1 MRHRLVASVLSFL
14 ALGGAAPGQEGRPG
28 GRPRTEFETE
38 HFRIVSPRG
47 VLPGENFG
55 AMLEALWA
63 AWEGKLGGKP
73 AAGKLRLVLHFD
85 ADAFH
90 EKIGRGEPQKVQDDT
105 LHVLCDEQAL
115 PRVAV
120 GGTPLYVR
128 GAYPGLA
135 ARTDLP
141 PWIFSGLGGYFASC
155 RWAGGKLEMDS
166 LKVPDAHMN
175 ILSLQNLLR
184 SPDWTALERC
194 FRAEGRDYE
203 LRRRVVDLEAWG
215 VFYFLFNAP
224 ADEGGQGRNA
234 AAVRRF
240 LGAFEEGRKVEEA
253 VKELWAGGAS
263 ALDRAV
269 RDYFQKL
276 KADVA
281 DREEGNWL
289 VGETAH
295 YVIYVQKGAQNRKTK
310 ANDRQILQELK
321 FKMELLFEKYALAF
335 RFQGRLAQ
343 KATLR
348 LYKDRATYLSA
359 GAPPGS
365 AAYYNTGSKELV
377 GYEDSAESG
386 IVFQILCHEGCH
398 QFFDLAFPGFYDTP
412 DLPMWFS
419 EGLAD
424 CFGASEIRGR
434 DLYVFTLGGV
444 AAWRVEA
451 IKDHLQAKRA
461 AGLKELL
468 EMNRMTFMARADVHY
483 PQSWS
488 FVHFLWNYPSL
499 DQGKGQYSEI
509 VIRLIDGFKVG
520 KSRAEVYREAFQVK
534 GKPVSI
540 DDLEREWKEYVKK
553 LRVRK

>member
-1 MRHRLVASVLSFL
+1 MRPWGLASACIL
-14 ALGGAAPGQEGRPG
+14 AIAGMSSSQEGRPG

-38 HFRIVSPRG
+38 HFRIASARG
-47 VLPGENFG
+47 VLPDEHFP
-55 AMLEALWA
+55 ATLEDLWA
-63 AWEGKLGGKP
+63 AWTSKLGGTTP
-73 AAGKLRLVLHFD
+73 GGKMRIVLHFN

-90 EKIGRGEPQKVQDDT
+90 EQIGQGQPHRIRHEE
-105 LHVLCDEQAL
+105 LHVLCDEQVL
-115 PRVAV
+115 QHVAA
-120 GGTPLYVR
+120 GGTRLYVNA
-128 GAYPGLA
+128 AYPKVG

-141 PWIFSGLGGYFASC
+141 PWIFAGLGGYFASS
-155 RWAGGKLEMDS
+155 RAAAGKLEMDS
-166 LKVPDAHMN
+166 PKIPDAHMN
-175 ILSLQNLLR
+175 ILSLQNLQR
-184 SPDWTALERC
+184 SPDGYALERAL
-194 FRAEGRDYE
+194 RAEGRDYE
-203 LRRRVVDLEAWG
+203 IRRRVVDLEAWG
-215 VFYFLFNAP
+215 IFYFLFNAP
-224 ADEGGQGRNA
+224 DDEGGRGKNA
-234 AAVRRF
+234 AAVPRF
-240 LGAFEEGRKVEEA
+240 LAALEEGRKPEEA
-253 VKELWAGGAS
+253 LKELWAGGAS
-263 ALDRAV
+263 SLDRAV

-276 KADVA
+276 KAYVA
-281 DREEGNWL
+281 DREEGHWL

-295 YVIYVQKGAQNRKTK
+295 YVIYVQKGAQNRRTK
-310 ANDRQILQELK
+310 ATDRQILQDLK

-348 LYKDRATYLSA
+348 LYKDRSTYLSA

-365 AAYYNTGSKELV
+365 AAYYNSGSKELV
-377 GYEDSAESG
+377 GYEDSAETG

-444 AAWRVEA
+444 AAWRVDA
-451 IKDHLQAKRA
+451 IKEHLQTKRTSS
-461 AGLKELL
+461 LKDLL
-468 EMNRMTFMARADVHY
+468 AMNRATFMARADVHY

-488 FVHFLWNYPSL
+488 FVHFLWNYPTL

-509 VIRLIDGFKVG
+509 VIRLLDGFKVG
-520 KSRAEVYREAFQVK
+520 KSRAEVYQEAFQVK

>member
-1 MRHRLVASVLSFL
+1 MRCLFFVASAGLV
-14 ALGGAAPGQEGRPG
+14 GAALAGNQEKRPG
-28 GRPRTEFETE
+28 GRARGESETE
-38 HFRIVSPRG
+38 HFRIITSRG
-47 VLPGENFG
+47 VFPGEDFG
-55 AMLEALWA
+55 ATLEGLMD
-63 AWEGKLGGKP
+63 AWRRKLGGALP
-73 AAGKLRLVLHFD
+73 AEKIPLVLHFD
-85 ADAFH
+85 SNEFH
-90 EKIGRGEPQKVQDDT
+90 EKIGRGEPQRIQEGA
-105 LHVLCDEQAL
+105 LHVLCDEQVL
-115 PRVAV
+115 KHVAS
-120 GGTPLYVR
+120 GGTRLYLER
-128 GAYPGLA
+128 AYPKMA

-141 PWIFSGLGGYFASC
+141 PWIAAGLGGYFASSQ
-155 RWAGGKLEMDS
+155 AVGGKLEMDS
-166 LKVPDAHMN
+166 PKIPDAHMN

-184 SPDWTALERC
+184 SPDWVPLERC
-194 FRAEGRDYE
+194 FRTEGREYE
-203 LRRRVVDLEAWG
+203 LRRRGVDLEAWG

-224 ADEGGQGRNA
+224 AEEGGRGKNA
-234 AAVRRF
+234 AAVPRF
-240 LGAFEEGRKVEEA
+240 LAALEEGRKVEEA
-253 VKELWAGGAS
+253 IKELWTGGAA

-276 KADVA
+276 KAEVA
-281 DREEGNWL
+281 DREEGHWR

-310 ANDRQILQELK
+310 ANDHQILQELK

-348 LYKDRATYLSA
+348 LYKDRSAYLSA

-365 AAYYNTGSKELV
+365 AAYYNTGTQELV
-377 GYEDSAESG
+377 GYEDSAETG

-451 IKDHLQAKRA
+451 IKEHLQAKRTS
-461 AGLKELL
+461 GLKELL
-468 EMNRMTFMARADVHY
+468 EMNRTAFMARADVHY

-488 FVHFLWNYPSL
+488 LVHFLWNYPTL

-509 VIRLIDGFKVG
+509 VVRRIDGFKVG

-534 GKPVSI
+534 GKRVSI